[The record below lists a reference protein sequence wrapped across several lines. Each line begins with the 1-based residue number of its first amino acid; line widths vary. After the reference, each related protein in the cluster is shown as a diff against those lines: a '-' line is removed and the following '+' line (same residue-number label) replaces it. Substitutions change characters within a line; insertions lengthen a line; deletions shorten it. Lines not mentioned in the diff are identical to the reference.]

1 MAQGS
6 GGKEKN
12 IMKKKINKSDKPL
25 GTLTRVDDFLP
36 PPEML
41 VRKEPTKKITL
52 EISTS
57 ALKYFKSKGKEL
69 HSPYQKMIR
78 NLLDMYV
85 HAQQTN

>member
-1 MAQGS
+1 
-6 GGKEKN
+6 
-12 IMKKKINKSDKPL
+12 MKKKTQTTNQPI
-25 GTLTRVDDFLP
+25 GELTRVDDFLP

-52 EISTS
+52 EISMS
-57 ALKYFKSKGKEL
+57 ALEYFKSKGKEL

-85 HAQQTN
+85 HAQKSN